1 MLPCQIVGPLA
12 SDPLLTLPLP
22 LAMAP
27 TTQPWFSQVPLN
39 AVNTALDGLVYT
51 PPADYNGAV
60 YLKTTI
66 NDQGNVGDGGAL
78 TNDSAAG
85 ADEVMITIVAYNDA
99 PVITAEATSLE
110 TDEDTVI
117 TFNTANSNSLSVV
130 DVDYDETNGGLL
142 YSNSFRHQR
151 TSYPQFRCRS
161 GEQLHFFYWGRNR
174 RFYDDITTSE
184 DSLNTAFDGMTFT
197 PTADYNESDGAYP
210 NPTN

>member
-1 MLPCQIVGPLA
+1 M
-12 SDPLLTLPLP
+12 
-22 LAMAP
+22 
-27 TTQPWFSQVPLN
+27 
-39 AVNTALDGLVYT
+39 NTALDGLVYT

-142 YSNSFRHQR
+142 NVTLSVTNGLLTLNSAADLVNNF
-151 TSYPQFRCRS
+151 TFST
-161 GEQLHFFYWGRNR
+161 G
-174 RFYDDITTSE
+174 
-184 DSLNTAFDGMTFT
+184 DGI
-197 PTADYNESDGAYP
+197 DVLR
-210 NPTN
+210 